1 GRVKLEIPDEE
12 IGKIFV
18 IQEVDPTPIPDE
30 ISNAVVPW
38 VWETG
43 TPGKSKAAQ
52 PVVIELKQGAK
63 PVRIKQYPIKL
74 EARRGVAPVIAQ
86 FVIQGLLKECESEY
100 NTPIFP
106 VRKPNGKYKLVQD
119 LRAINEIVK
128 DIHLVVANP
137 YTLLTSVSEQFEWF
151 TVIDLKDAFFC
162 IPLAIESINKVTKDE
177 LVHDCVEMI
186 EQVYS
191 SRQDLKDEPLDTAD
205 WELFTD
211 GSSFVENGTR
221 YAGYSVVTVFQVI
234 EARALTPGTSAQK
247 AEIIGLTRALILS
260 TGRKVNIWTDS
271 KYAFGVVHIHGA
283 LWRERGLLSSQ
294 GTAIKHR
301 EEVVALLDAVHKPE
315 QVAVMHVRGH
325 QKEDGKI
332 FRGNQLADAAARE
345 AARQVW
351 TPDGFNTH

>member
-1 GRVKLEIPDEE
+1 QFSGDRGRTPKVAGAVRILIHSTPAPRIPRGV
-12 IGKIFV
+12 IGLR
-18 IQEVDPTPIPDE
+18 PTPAPDGQL
-30 ISNAVVPW
+30 I
-38 VWETG
+38 
-43 TPGKSKAAQ
+43 
-52 PVVIELKQGAK
+52 
-63 PVRIKQYPIKL
+63 
-74 EARRGVAPVIAQ
+74 
-86 FVIQGLLKECESEY
+86 LLS
-100 NTPIFP
+100 
-106 VRKPNGKYKLVQD
+106 NGKTPLQEERSNSPGLGYPKVLKIA
-119 LRAINEIVK
+119 LLYSAIN
-128 DIHLVVANP
+128 
-137 YTLLTSVSEQFEWF
+137 WR
-151 TVIDLKDAFFC
+151 
-162 IPLAIESINKVTKDE
+162 ESWRNGRQ
-177 LVHDCVEMI
+177 L
-186 EQVYS
+186 

-221 YAGYSVVTVFQVI
+221 YAGYSVVTVFLVI

-260 TGRKVNIWTDS
+260 TGQKVNIWTDS

-332 FRGNQLADAAARE
+332 F
-345 AARQVW
+345 
-351 TPDGFNTH
+351 